1 MNMQYDYEEQDF
13 EYRVD
18 GERGR
23 QPSGKRGGAEKA
35 ENSRSRMNYSR
46 TARPAVSHNGIHR
59 RRNKRFAW

>member
-1 MNMQYDYEEQDF
+1 MNMNYDYEEQDF

-18 GERGR
+18 GNREREPIGR
-23 QPSGKRGGAEKA
+23 RGGNEQ
-35 ENSRSRMNYSR
+35 SSPRSRMNYSR